1 MLLFVAKETQTC
13 THPRWIP
20 AGSGFLWDR
29 HFWILRRS
37 QNLLCFLRL
46 RNRRESVQR
55 RAVWTVAFVS
65 EASTAFQSVRT
76 AGASVPSAFAV
87 AFRLSSPR
95 KPTFFHLD
103 TYTFLHFLPAADFQR
118 CFSVR
123 KKATGRTDG
132 CDCWRRIFPTP
143 IFIGLRKAVSS
154 WIHKFLSKFQGRL
167 FSSFPILIL
176 HSCRCFEL

>member
-20 AGSGFLWDR
+20 AGSGFLRDR

-37 QNLLCFLRL
+37 QNLLRFLRH

-65 EASTAFQSVRT
+65 EASAAFQSVRT

-95 KPTFFHLD
+95 KPTFFSSGYL
-103 TYTFLHFLPAADFQR
+103 YVSSPPSCCRFSAA
-118 CFSVR
+118 FSVR